1 MTNNQPILRQF
12 IMEYGSILGLSW
24 TAVFAIYVI
33 GFRQQNFPLLA
44 IGGFAGMLT
53 LLAVETILG
62 IRIKV
67 RTVQLELRPT
77 FTLSLLNVLSMFMYA
92 CILCGAL
99 EYCYFAWLDKGAIV
113 SALNAMFIDSDMK
126 EIYQQMGMQETYK
139 QLEQALGQFGT
150 LSAYEKTFMLF
161 NQNFFTGLILSIP
174 IGLVS
179 HFYKPRTL

>member
-12 IMEYGSILGLSW
+12 IMEYGSILGISW
-24 TAVFAIYVI
+24 TAVFALYVI
-33 GFRQQNFPLLA
+33 GLRQQS
-44 IGGFAGMLT
+44 GT
-53 LLAVETILG
+53 LLAVGFLGLLALLAIEAMLG

-77 FTLSLLNVLSMFMYA
+77 FILSLLNVLSMFMYA

-99 EYCYFAWLDKGAIV
+99 EYCYFAWLDKGAVV
-113 SALNAMFIDSDMK
+113 SALNALILDSNMK
-126 EIYQQMGMQETYK
+126 EIYHQMGMQETYK

-161 NQNFFTGLILSIP
+161 NQNFFTALILSIP

-179 HFYKPRTL
+179 YFYKPRTL